1 MNRLKLWS
9 MTAVMTLILAVT
21 TFAGEIH
28 TGVVTPPPP
37 PPDSAA
43 TAESETLTSPVD
55 TDTSWSPSDVRTEIV
70 LTLLQVLSVY

>member
-9 MTAVMTLILAVT
+9 MTTVMTLILAVT

-28 TGVVTPPPP
+28 TGAVNPPPP
-37 PPDSAA
+37 PPNSAS
-43 TAESETLTSPVD
+43 TADPETLTAPAD
-55 TDTSWSPSDVRTEIV
+55 TDTSWLPSDVGTEIV